1 MASHTINTRSLAAL
15 VAITQNVFLARSLR
29 APICGHVTTAECR
42 YTLALQALCSIEF
55 LAHATFTCTG
65 STFSNLHKN
74 FLSRTRSDPHQVQPA
89 HKRISLRVHASQ
101 FRVPATRQRTL
112 IFFELLF
119 FHTKPLTS
127 FVRLEGTCKHAMAI
141 TCVCIIFFS
150 RRFCWMYGL
159 REPQSPF
166 SFTSRKQG
174 FVTYVFIVNIW
185 PAVDILATFQLRIY
199 TLLEPIRNT
208 KNLRYKSHSNDSE

>member
-42 YTLALQALCSIEF
+42 YTLVLQALCSIEF

-112 IFFELLF
+112 NLFRAVIFSYQAFDELCPLRRNLQTCHGYNMRLHHILF
-119 FHTKPLTS
+119 SSVLLDVWIAGTTIAVLFH
-127 FVRLEGTCKHAMAI
+127 VA
-141 TCVCIIFFS
+141 
-150 RRFCWMYGL
+150 
-159 REPQSPF
+159 
-166 SFTSRKQG
+166 
-174 FVTYVFIVNIW
+174 
-185 PAVDILATFQLRIY
+185 
-199 TLLEPIRNT
+199 
-208 KNLRYKSHSNDSE
+208 